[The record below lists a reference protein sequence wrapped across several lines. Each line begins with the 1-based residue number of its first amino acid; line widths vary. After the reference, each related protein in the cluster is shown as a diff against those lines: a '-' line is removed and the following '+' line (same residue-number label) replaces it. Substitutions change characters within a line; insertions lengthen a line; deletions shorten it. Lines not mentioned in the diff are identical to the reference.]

1 MDTQRLILFIV
12 FSFSLLLLWEN
23 WQNHNAP
30 QAPAPKTQQAAG
42 PANSVPNAPVSPAA
56 APAVTAA
63 TGAMF
68 AAGPQAVVK
77 TPLMTVTI
85 SAEGGDL
92 RRLVLD
98 KYQETDS
105 SGTLLPLFEQTPDHP
120 YVAQSGLIGAQVPNH
135 KTVFQLTPGT
145 YTLQP
150 GQKSLTVPLT
160 WSDPATGV
168 TVTKTYTFSPDSY
181 LIQLSYSV
189 KNGGSAP
196 TPVNAYFQFVR
207 NDKPPPGES
216 HFIHAYTGP
225 AIYTAQKK
233 FQKIPFANIADHS
246 AEFEKQAD
254 NGWVG
259 MVQHHFVAAWLPAQ
273 GPQRDFYARDLGGG
287 LFSTGVIVPEGTV
300 APGQTLSFD
309 VPLYAGPQL
318 QNQLAKIAPGLEY
331 TRDYGLLTPIAVPIF
346 WALEKIH
353 AIVGNW
359 GWAIVILTIFI
370 KLLLFP
376 LSAKSYKSM
385 AHMRQLTPKLQKLKE
400 TYGDDRQKLHQAM
413 AELYKTEK
421 VNPLGGCLPI
431 VMQIPVFIALYW
443 VLLGAVELRGAPWIL
458 WIHDLTKADPYFV
471 LPVLMGITMFIQTK
485 LNPTPPDPMQAKVM
499 MIMPI
504 AFSIFFFFFP
514 AGLVLYWLTNNILS
528 IAQQWVITKQMEKQG
543 KAAKA

>member
-23 WQNHNAP
+23 WQNRNAP
-30 QAPAPKTQQAAG
+30 QAPAPATQQAAG
-42 PANSVPNAPVSPAA
+42 TVNSVPRAPAAQPA
-56 APAVTAA
+56 APAGGTTA
-63 TGAMF
+63 GVLF
-68 AAGPQAVVK
+68 GPAPVAVVK
-77 TPLMTVTI
+77 TPLMTATI

-92 RRLVLD
+92 RHLVLD
-98 KYQETDS
+98 KYQETDRAD
-105 SGTLLPLFEQTPDHP
+105 TLLPLFEQTPDHP
-120 YVAQSGLIGAQVPNH
+120 YVAQSGLIGAQLPNH
-135 KTVFQLTPGT
+135 KTLFQIAPGT

-150 GQKSLTVPLT
+150 GQKTLTVPLT

-168 TVTKTYTFSPDSY
+168 TVTKIYTFSANSY
-181 LIQLSYSV
+181 LIRLAYSV
-189 KNGGSAP
+189 KNAGTAP
-196 TPVNAYFQFVR
+196 VPLNAYFQFVR

-225 AIYTAQKK
+225 AIYTAEKK
-233 FQKIPFANIADHS
+233 FQKIPFSNIADHS
-246 AEFEKQAD
+246 AEFEKQAN

-259 MVQHHFVAAWLPAQ
+259 MVQHHFVAAWLPPQ
-273 GPQRDFYARDLGGG
+273 GPQREFYARDLGDG
-287 LFSTGVIVPEGTV
+287 LFSAGVIVPEGSV
-300 APGQTLSFD
+300 APGQTVSFD
-309 VPLYAGPQL
+309 APLYAGPQL

-359 GWAIVILTIFI
+359 GWAIVILTVII

-400 TYGDDRQKLHQAM
+400 LYGDDRQKLHQAM

-471 LPVLMGITMFIQTK
+471 LPILMGITMFIQTR
-485 LNPTPPDPMQAKVM
+485 LNPTPPDPIQAKVM

-514 AGLVLYWLTNNILS
+514 AGLVLYYLVNSLTGVL
-528 IAQQWVITKQMEKQG
+528 QQWWVMRQVERPGATKT
-543 KAAKA
+543 